1 MERLY
6 EVSEYSKV
14 RFVGYC
20 TDYARYDFGFVYTRQ
35 FYGKPLV
42 ICMQTGKSALL
53 GTEDLINL
61 EYLQAAF
68 RLPNL
73 EEAEQLSLFF
83 RQHLPGVTYEIQYE

>member
-20 TDYARYDFGFVYTRQ
+20 TESARYDFGFIYTNQ

-53 GTEDLINL
+53 CAEDTNNL
-61 EYLQAAF
+61 EYLQYVF
-68 RLPNL
+68 RLSNL
-73 EEAEQLSLFF
+73 EEAEELSSFF
-83 RQHLPGVTYEIQYE
+83 KQHLPGVTYEIQYE